1 MIDMIFTLFNSRTI
15 SNPLI
20 KDSIETIQ
28 LKTRLSMSIFEVK
41 YKSIKT
47 LITLYWIKY
56 LLALLSE
63 SNLQLILPSIY
74 YPIIPYGNDKSI
86 IEEVIRIK
94 LFDKDELYHF
104 NTMRV

>member
-63 SNLQLILPSIY
+63 SNLQLILPSIL
-74 YPIIPYGNDKSI
+74 
-86 IEEVIRIK
+86 
-94 LFDKDELYHF
+94 LFPSPLNEICPWLILSYEQ
-104 NTMRV
+104 